1 MSWISLTYTL
11 PSPPI
16 LLFSSIPTQA
26 ITTRLSHC
34 RSETSIECG
43 IATTARNAMPSN
55 EEMQQ
60 LTMPTNGMHDAPSL
74 HAAIAASAQSNLHTE
89 HKIATAGP
97 RIELSQTNREHIAK
111 LPLAFGFTIP
121 INDDQAGHENSDHT
135 ASKQQAIDST
145 MSWYNRG
152 EQLVALEV
160 SNIRDTSHDEWN
172 ARDNHADDVDEIDDG
187 MFSLLAD
194 NRVRCHNNTHATD
207 VEGNN
212 NSISGT
218 PLSLLST
225 GVATKVMKDA
235 TTSKQLTEYKS
246 AIAGPS
252 IKFTHSNRDQ
262 IAKLPL
268 AFGFSIPI
276 NEDDCYDENNYYSTS
291 KQQALDATK
300 EWYDQGERAALGPE
314 NLSDVGQDDEY
325 HAPGNHV
332 NDTVEIDD
340 NICSP
345 TKKLKLFDPTDANN
359 HPNQPTAVGDKA
371 NNNTITS
378 KPKKHKPLLAL
389 TKANKHPNKQTDIRD
404 NANNGSILPSKSKR
418 LTPTKAIMHRN
429 KLISTEDNVTKSNT
443 PTMVNKR
450 SKKHTASGETTSK
463 DNIIQSKSK
472 KRTPIKANKH
482 PEKHTATR
490 DKANIENII
499 ASKSKK
505 LTPTKGNNH
514 PTKKLTPTKGTKHP
528 TKDAAA
534 GDNAN
539 GGTIIKSKSKK
550 LTPTKAKHSN
560 KHTVTEDNANNDN
573 NISSKPLAFP
583 ITEVCWDD
591 AAAATTT
598 NGPDNHNAS
607 KGMDLQYHPATNTD
621 SKGENDYHDD
631 KDRIRFEGS
640 AILALH
646 NGIEA
651 YVASLFNGTKFVA
664 ARRYFGDNSSKKKRK
679 EKQPAGKKRYAP
691 NIKQKNRL
699 APSSRPVAMLV
710 ETSDCPPDLPPG
722 WTSETYRRASGKSAG
737 DTDTYWFTPQLKLK
751 FRSKANIARFLDIL
765 DTEPGVNG
773 DETAAW
779 KVFKKRHS
787 S

>member
-1 MSWISLTYTL
+1 
-11 PSPPI
+11 
-16 LLFSSIPTQA
+16 
-26 ITTRLSHC
+26 
-34 RSETSIECG
+34 
-43 IATTARNAMPSN
+43 
-55 EEMQQ
+55 
-60 LTMPTNGMHDAPSL
+60 MPTYGMHDAPSL
-74 HAAIAASAQSNLHTE
+74 HAATAASSQSSLHTE

-111 LPLAFGFTIP
+111 LPLAFGFTVP

-172 ARDNHADDVDEIDDG
+172 ARDKHADDVDEIDDG
-187 MFSLLAD
+187 MFSLLD
-194 NRVRCHNNTHATD
+194 NTVRCQNNTHATD

-212 NSISGT
+212 SISDT

-225 GVATKVMKDA
+225 GVAAKVMKDA
-235 TTSKQLTEYKS
+235 TTSKQLTKYKY

-268 AFGFSIPI
+268 AFGFSIPTDD
-276 NEDDCYDENNYYSTS
+276 DDCYDKNNNCYSTS
-291 KQQALDATK
+291 KQRALAATK
-300 EWYDQGERAALGPE
+300 EWYDQGERAALGPD

-505 LTPTKGNNH
+505 LTPTTGNNH

-534 GDNAN
+534 GVNAN
-539 GGTIIKSKSKK
+539 GDTIIKSKSKK
-550 LTPTKAKHSN
+550 HTPTTAKHSN
-560 KHTVTEDNANNDN
+560 KHTVTEHNANKDN

-591 AAAATTT
+591 AAATTT

-607 KGMDLQYHPATNTD
+607 KGMDLQYHPATTTD

-631 KDRIRFEGS
+631 KDIIRFEGS

-646 NGIEA
+646 NGVEA
-651 YVASLFNGTKFVA
+651 YVASLYNGTKFVA
-664 ARRYFGDNSSKKKRK
+664 ARRYIGDNSSKKRK

-691 NIKQKNRL
+691 NIKKKNRI

-765 DTEPGVNG
+765 DTEPGING

>member
-1 MSWISLTYTL
+1 
-11 PSPPI
+11 
-16 LLFSSIPTQA
+16 
-26 ITTRLSHC
+26 
-34 RSETSIECG
+34 
-43 IATTARNAMPSN
+43 MPSN

-74 HAAIAASAQSNLHTE
+74 HAAIAASAQSNLHTG

-111 LPLAFGFTIP
+111 LPLAFGFTVP
-121 INDDQAGHENSDHT
+121 NTHLVAGHDSDGHT
-135 ASKQQAIDST
+135 ASKKQAIAST
-145 MSWYNRG
+145 ISWYNRG

-160 SNIRDTSHDEWN
+160 SNIRDTSHQWN
-172 ARDNHADDVDEIDDG
+172 ARDKHADDVDEIDDG
-187 MFSLLAD
+187 MFSLLD
-194 NRVRCHNNTHATD
+194 NTVRCQNNTHATD

-246 AIAGPS
+246 TIAGPS

-268 AFGFSIPI
+268 AFGFSIPTDD
-276 NEDDCYDENNYYSTS
+276 DDCYDKNNYYSAS
-291 KQQALDATK
+291 KQRALAATK

-314 NLSDVGQDDEY
+314 NLSTVGQDDEY
-325 HAPGNHV
+325 HAPDNLA

-340 NICSP
+340 NIYSP
-345 TKKLKLFDPTDANN
+345 AKKLKLFDTTDANN
-359 HPNQPTAVGDKA
+359 HPNQHTVVGDKA
-371 NNNTITS
+371 NNNNTITS
-378 KPKKHKPLLAL
+378 KSKKHKPLLAP

-404 NANNGSILPSKSKR
+404 NANNDSIITSKSKR

-450 SKKHTASGETTSK
+450 SKKHTASEETTSK

-482 PEKHTATR
+482 PEKHTATS

-514 PTKKLTPTKGTKHP
+514 PTKGASAGGSANGDNVIKSKKLTPTKGTKHP

-534 GDNAN
+534 GVNAN
-539 GGTIIKSKSKK
+539 GDTIIKSKSKK
-550 LTPTKAKHSN
+550 HTPTKAKHSN
-560 KHTVTEDNANNDN
+560 KHTATEYNANNDN

-583 ITEVCWDD
+583 ITEVCWD

-607 KGMDLQYHPATNTD
+607 KGMDLQYHPATTTD

-631 KDRIRFEGS
+631 KDRIRFERS

-664 ARRYFGDNSSKKKRK
+664 ARRYIGDNSSKKRK

-691 NIKQKNRL
+691 SIKKKSRI

-765 DTEPGVNG
+765 DTEPGING
-773 DETAAW
+773 DESAAW